1 MAKKGKKTLKGKE
14 RQVNKRMEKNFRRK
28 KYIFFVSLVTK
39 KSTNQGTNSLR
50 FDPKREMSI
59 EMQDTRFQLVNTG
72 HVTHILQSDSLN
84 FKIFLLLLLCSVAI
98 KSNRNSLFLIG

>member
-1 MAKKGKKTLKGKE
+1 MKEKWTREWRKIFEGK
-14 RQVNKRMEKNFRRK
+14 NI
-28 KYIFFVSLVTK
+28 YIFFVSLVTK

-59 EMQDTRFQLVNTG
+59 EMQNTRLQLVNTG

-84 FKIFLLLLLCSVAI
+84 FKIFFLFCSV
-98 KSNRNSLFLIG
+98 